1 MEIRQLIYFS
11 TTFRQGSVT
20 RAAEELM
27 ISQPALSRQIRR
39 FEREIGTPL
48 FERIPT
54 GVTATAAGVALYR
67 HALAILDLAESA
79 ADVAV
84 LAAPEAETVEVGL
97 APGLPGAWVAT
108 LLSAVSK
115 HVILARIN
123 FTDADSATQLR
134 MLREDRLDI
143 ALVHQPPPDGLASYS
158 LGEEEFGVAVRP
170 GESMSTA
177 ETWTM
182 KQLAGLRVLV
192 HAKNQLPTV
201 HYPLISAANEVGA
214 RPLWQFANYT
224 HHAEACADAAGA
236 NVAIMTRAV
245 AESLL
250 PEWTWARL
258 VEPSVVLKTW
268 SARQPVTRA
277 VVAAVDNAIRTAF
290 PTP

>member
-1 MEIRQLIYFS
+1 
-11 TTFRQGSVT
+11 
-20 RAAEELM
+20 M

-48 FERIPT
+48 FERVSA
-54 GVTATAAGVALYR
+54 GVTPTAAGVALYR

-79 ADVAV
+79 AEVAV
-84 LAAPEAETVEVGL
+84 LAAPGVETVEVGL
-97 APGLPGAWVAT
+97 APGLPGAWADT
-108 LLSAVSK
+108 LLSSVSK
-115 HVILARIN
+115 HVSLARIN
-123 FTDADSATQLR
+123 FTDADSDTQLR

-143 ALVHQPPPDGLASYS
+143 ALVHQPPPDGFASYS

-182 KQLAGLRVLV
+182 KQLDDLRVLV

-201 HYPLISAANEVGA
+201 HYPLISAAHEVGA
-214 RPLWQFANYT
+214 TPHWQFANYT

-245 AESLL
+245 AKCLL

-258 VEPSVVLKTW
+258 VDPSVVLKTW

-277 VVAAVDNAIRTAF
+277 VVATVDNAIRTAF
-290 PTP
+290 PSP